1 MCNHDKISKNKRY
14 GSALEH
20 GEAHER
26 DHRQWSRRSF
36 LQALGITTGGAS
48 MMLGSLPLTAL
59 FQSPLAFALNN
70 DNDER
75 ILVLLRF
82 KGGNDGLNMIVPVY
96 DYDTYRNLRPAIH
109 LPENQ
114 MFNLSDRIAMPNTM
128 SPLQPLWEEGMMKVV
143 HSVGYENQNLSHF
156 RSSDIWASASEPDVI
171 DESGWLGRLLE
182 TSYPDFLVNPPDIPP
197 AIQIGGIGN
206 QAFIDSMNV
215 NISVSVNDP
224 NELYEIAQ
232 NGQLYDV
239 NNLPSCLYGDQ
250 LGYMRSVANS
260 TFFYAE
266 AIKEAYDASSNQVE
280 YSGYLGNQLAIVARL
295 IKGNLG
301 TSLYMVTLDGF
312 DTHAGQN
319 EVHPRLM
326 MDVANSVRAFYD
338 DLAFADKAKSVLS
351 MTVSEFGRRP
361 DQNASAG
368 TDHGAGAPMLL
379 FGEGLN
385 GSGFVGAEPDLQ
397 NFDRNGNIIYDIDF
411 REIYATVLENWLC
424 VEAPTVNSV
433 LGNSFNRLDLGIACT
448 TATSINGVAA
458 PAIQHS
464 VRYISAQQVDI
475 VYTLPSATQVRV
487 DVFNI
492 LGQPVATLVD
502 AYQLAGEYQVTF
514 TSRGYLASGQYF
526 YRIQAGNR
534 AVSQA
539 IRIVR

>member
-1 MCNHDKISKNKRY
+1 
-14 GSALEH
+14 
-20 GEAHER
+20 
-26 DHRQWSRRSF
+26 
-36 LQALGITTGGAS
+36 
-48 MMLGSLPLTAL
+48 
-59 FQSPLAFALNN
+59 
-70 DNDER
+70 
-75 ILVLLRF
+75 
-82 KGGNDGLNMIVPVY
+82 
-96 DYDTYRNLRPAIH
+96 
-109 LPENQ
+109 
-114 MFNLSDRIAMPNTM
+114 
-128 SPLQPLWEEGMMKVV
+128 
-143 HSVGYENQNLSHF
+143 
-156 RSSDIWASASEPDVI
+156 
-171 DESGWLGRLLE
+171 
-182 TSYPDFLVNPPDIPP
+182 
-197 AIQIGGIGN
+197 
-206 QAFIDSMNV
+206 MNV

>member
-1 MCNHDKISKNKRY
+1 MCNHDKISNNKRY

-75 ILVLLRF
+75 ILVLIRF
-82 KGGNDGLNMIVPVY
+82 KGGNDGLNMVVPVY
-96 DYDTYRNLRPAIH
+96 DYDRYRNLRPAIH
-109 LPENQ
+109 IPENQ

-128 SPLQPLWEEGMMKVV
+128 QPLQPLWEEGMMKIV

-156 RSSDIWASASEPDVI
+156 RSSDIWASASEPDVV

-182 TSYPDFLVNPPDIPP
+182 TSYPDFLVNPPEIPP

-250 LGYMRSVANS
+250 LGYMRAVANS

-266 AIKEAYDASSNQVE
+266 AIKEAYDAGSNQVE

-319 EVHPRLM
+319 DVHPRLM

-385 GSGFVGAEPDLQ
+385 GNGFVGAEPDLQ

-433 LGNSFNRLDLGIACT
+433 LGSSFNRLDLGIACAAT
-448 TATSINGVAA
+448 TSINGVAA